1 MYDYFVSDP
10 NFTAFPKT
18 ASALNFTHRI
28 TVLHIFLKLMKFN
41 STLCIFHFDFFFY
54 NIRTGENIRIK
65 NILSYKN
72 QLEMLMIRNIKSKH
86 FYKKVNVI
94 NKVRYQSIFSL
105 KSTDFDDE
113 SNLLKHSKLSNEKHE
128 LILTILNS
136 TATKREARSYL
147 SKYRLLEEN
156 DIYKNK
162 QKIVGNV
169 DGKDDLPKNDNFNHP
184 VSFSNKQYSE
194 YVGKI
199 LEDNSDITDDHNNYN
214 NNIVTES
221 ATSNLNSEFNYYNKA
236 LNEIKLTQTIRTC
249 IIRIRKLYCWNE
261 ETIKGLGI
269 VLKKAMSLGAS
280 PVIIIDGDIIK
291 GYNGSNKIEKNIENY
306 VDLQL
311 ESFIQ
316 KLTYSDSSLP
326 CRIVKGCFDLTE
338 DNELKTILPEMIGVP
353 IFSGIIPIISPFAVK
368 NGAYKTIAG
377 FELTNAVIDC
387 MEKKTMKDI
396 LSVEKVVFIDEVG
409 GFPSIE
415 RSEGSHV
422 LINLLQ
428 EYNDIKNEICN
439 ELILPKSE
447 KETHLSN
454 LEEMKYLLDKSPSIT
469 GILTTPEMAARE
481 EEKQV
486 GKETNPI
493 IYNILTDRPTISS
506 SLPVSLRRT
515 PQLNTTIIKEG
526 ISISVFQ
533 SKSPT
538 KGLDLIEMERK
549 GDINLGKLK
558 GLIDSSFGRDLN
570 LSHYLGRINK
580 KVAGLIIAGDYEGG
594 AIITWEDA
602 GDRSVAYLDK
612 FAVVKEL
619 QGIPGIADV
628 VFKAML
634 KSFQDELL
642 WRSRKNN
649 PVNKWYFERSKA
661 NYSIDGTQ
669 WRLFFTGRKELT
681 ESNLEK
687 YVKIC
692 GSIEP
697 SFDIK

>member
-1 MYDYFVSDP
+1 M
-10 NFTAFPKT
+10 
-18 ASALNFTHRI
+18 LI
-28 TVLHIFLKLMKFN
+28 TRNTKLKIF
-41 STLCIFHFDFFFY
+41 Y
-54 NIRTGENIRIK
+54 R
-65 NILSYKN
+65 
-72 QLEMLMIRNIKSKH
+72 
-86 FYKKVNVI
+86 KVVNI
-94 NKVRYQSIFSL
+94 NKARYQSFFSL
-105 KSTDFDDE
+105 KTTGFDDE
-113 SNLLKHSKLSNEKHE
+113 SNLLKHSKLSREKHE

-162 QKIVGNV
+162 QKIVGTN
-169 DGKDDLPKNDNFNHP
+169 DNNDLLKNDNSNNCVP
-184 VSFSNKQYSE
+184 FSNKQYSE
-194 YVGKI
+194 YIGKV
-199 LEDNSDITDDHNNYN
+199 LEDNDKINNDFN
-214 NNIVTES
+214 NSS
-221 ATSNLNSEFNYYNKA
+221 AVPDSLTSSLNPEFNQFNKVS
-236 LNEIKLTQTIRTC
+236 NEIKLTQTIRTC
-249 IIRIRKLYCWNE
+249 ILRIRKLYRWND
-261 ETIKGLGI
+261 ETIKGLGV

-291 GYNGSNKIEKNIENY
+291 GFNGENKIEKNIENY

-311 ESFIQ
+311 DSFVQ
-316 KLTYSDSSLP
+316 KLTYLDSSLP
-326 CRIVKGCFDLTE
+326 CRIVKGCFDLI
-338 DNELKTILPEMIGVP
+338 DNNELKIIIPEMIGVP
-353 IFSGIIPIISPFAVK
+353 IFSGIIPIISPFAVME
-368 NGAYKTIAG
+368 GAFKSVEG
-377 FELTNAVIDC
+377 FKLTNTIIDC
-387 MEKKTMKDI
+387 LENKNMKDI

-439 ELILPKSE
+439 ELTLTKNE
-447 KETHLSN
+447 RETHLSN

-526 ISISVFQ
+526 ISISVYQ
-533 SKSPT
+533 SKSPSE
-538 KGLDLIEMERK
+538 GLNLVEMEK
-549 GDINLGKLK
+549 NNQINLEKLK

-570 LSHYLGRINK
+570 LNHYLGRINK
-580 KVAGLIIAGDYEGG
+580 RVAGLIIAGDYEGG

-612 FAVVKEL
+612 FAVIKEL

-669 WRLFFTGRKELT
+669 WRLFFTGEKELT

-687 YVKIC
+687 YIKIC